1 MAFDGIVTR
10 AMVRKLQDKI
20 LLGKIEKVYQPEADE
35 LVFHI
40 HTKNGNVRLFASA
53 GSAHARV
60 CFINENPINPP
71 APLAFCMLLRKHLQG
86 GRITEIKQKD
96 SERII
101 EISLETLNELGFTMS
116 KKLIFEIMG
125 KHSNIILVDIASG
138 KIIDSIKRVSFD
150 SSRVRQVLPG
160 MIYQYPPA
168 QGKIP
173 FAEISDEQLA
183 VLPQDGKAILRA
195 VGGIAPAFAEELA
208 THCGSARTA
217 YFRSVLTAID
227 SGSYGDIAMSFIKA
241 ANQSPINDTIG
252 IVTASPDNF
261 DNRFGGDNSSGSDDS
276 FGIAT
281 PSLSRNCSLSVSN
294 NCRTSVA
301 EELVS
306 ANEQLPAVVYFD
318 ETGKPLDFYPFPLSE
333 LETAADVRRFGDLST
348 AMEFYFDR
356 KETSNQGRQKSH
368 DLIKSVTALLDKMY
382 LKKKRLSED
391 LLKAE
396 NSEDLRLYGELL
408 TANIHL
414 VKAGMKSVEVINYY
428 DGSTVSIPL
437 DVKQSPAKNAQMY
450 FKKYGKSKT
459 AIKEKQIQLEENENE
474 IKYLESVLVFLE
486 NTDDVS
492 EIEAIRSELIETGYV
507 RRRKQAGG
515 FRDKKYKP
523 QPYKYTL
530 SNGMSVLVGR
540 NNKENDILTCKTAN
554 SKDLWLHTKDIPGSH
569 VIVQSGGIE
578 LDEASIWEAAAI
590 AAYHSK
596 ARSSENVPVDYVTA
610 KYVKKP
616 AGAKPGMVIF
626 TNNRTVW
633 VNPALPASEQI

>member
-10 AMVRKLQDKI
+10 AMVRELQDRI

-40 HTKNGNVRLFASA
+40 HTKNGNVKLLASV

-60 CFINENPINPP
+60 CFITENPVNPP

-86 GRITEIKQKD
+86 GRITEITQKD

-125 KHSNIILVDIASG
+125 KHSNIVLMDIASG

-150 SSRVRQVLPG
+150 VNRVRQILPG

-168 QGKIP
+168 QDKIP
-173 FAEISDEQLA
+173 FREISADQLEA
-183 VLPQDGKAILRA
+183 LAADGKSILRS

-208 THCGSARTA
+208 LRAGVQRSGYLSDVLAAIESPNHADARV
-217 YFRSVLTAID
+217 YLD
-227 SGSYGDIAMSFIKA
+227 ESGA
-241 ANQSPINDTIG
+241 PI
-252 IVTASPDNF
+252 
-261 DNRFGGDNSSGSDDS
+261 
-276 FGIAT
+276 
-281 PSLSRNCSLSVSN
+281 
-294 NCRTSVA
+294 
-301 EELVS
+301 
-306 ANEQLPAVVYFD
+306 
-318 ETGKPLDFYPFPLSE
+318 DFYPVALSE
-333 LETAADVRRFGDLST
+333 LEESCRVERFGDLSS
-348 AMEFYFDR
+348 AMEFYFGK
-356 KETSNQGRQKSH
+356 KESSNQGRQKSH
-368 DLIKSVTALLDKMY
+368 DLIRSVNALLDKMY

-414 VKAGMKSVEVINYY
+414 IQPGMKSVEVTNYY
-428 DGSTVSIPL
+428 DSSTLTIPL
-437 DVKQSPAKNAQMY
+437 DVKLSPSKNAQHY

-459 AIKEKQIQLEENENE
+459 AIKEKQIQLDENEAE
-474 IKYLESVLVFLE
+474 IKYLESVLSFLE
-486 NTDDVS
+486 NTDDVV
-492 EIEAIRSELIETGYV
+492 EIESIRAELVETGYI
-507 RRRKQAGG
+507 RRRRQAGG
-515 FRDKKYKP
+515 FKEKKYKP
-523 QPYKYTL
+523 VPYRYTL

-540 NNKENDILTCKTAN
+540 NNKENDILTFKTAGN
-554 SKDLWLHTKDIPGSH
+554 KDLWLHTKDIPGSH
-569 VIVQSGGIE
+569 VIVQSGGVE
-578 LDEASIWEAAAI
+578 LDEEAVWEAAAI

-596 ARSSENVPVDYVTA
+596 ARTSENVPVDYVQI

-626 TNNRTVW
+626 TNNRTVY
-633 VNPALPASEQI
+633 VNPAVPK

>member
-10 AMVRKLQDKI
+10 AMVRELQDRI

-40 HTKNGNVRLFASA
+40 HTKNGNVKLLASV

-60 CFINENPINPP
+60 CFITENPVNPP

-86 GRITEIKQKD
+86 GRITEITQKD

-125 KHSNIILVDIASG
+125 KHSNIVLMDIASG

-150 SSRVRQVLPG
+150 VNRVRQILPG

-168 QGKIP
+168 QDKIP
-173 FAEISDEQLA
+173 FLEISAEQLEA
-183 VLPQDGKAILRA
+183 LPADGKAILRS

-208 THCGSARTA
+208 LRAGVQRSGYLSDVLAAIESPNHADARV
-217 YFRSVLTAID
+217 YLD
-227 SGSYGDIAMSFIKA
+227 ESGA
-241 ANQSPINDTIG
+241 PI
-252 IVTASPDNF
+252 
-261 DNRFGGDNSSGSDDS
+261 
-276 FGIAT
+276 
-281 PSLSRNCSLSVSN
+281 
-294 NCRTSVA
+294 
-301 EELVS
+301 
-306 ANEQLPAVVYFD
+306 
-318 ETGKPLDFYPFPLSE
+318 DFYPVALSE
-333 LETAADVRRFGDLST
+333 LEESCTVRHFDDLSS
-348 AMEFYFDR
+348 AMEFYFGK
-356 KETSNQGRQKSH
+356 KESSNQGRQKSH
-368 DLIKSVTALLDKMY
+368 DLIRSVNALLDKMY

-414 VKAGMKSVEVINYY
+414 IQPGMKSVEVTNYY
-428 DGSTVSIPL
+428 DGSTLTIPL
-437 DVKQSPAKNAQMY
+437 DVKLSPSKNAQHY

-459 AIKEKQIQLEENENE
+459 AIKEKQIQLDENEAE
-474 IKYLESVLVFLE
+474 IKYLESVLSFLE
-486 NTDDVS
+486 NTDDVV
-492 EIEAIRSELIETGYV
+492 EIESIRAELVETGYV
-507 RRRKQAGG
+507 RRRRQAGG
-515 FRDKKYKP
+515 FKEKKYKP
-523 QPYKYTL
+523 APYRYTL

-540 NNKENDILTCKTAN
+540 NNKENDILTFKTAGN
-554 SKDLWLHTKDIPGSH
+554 KDLWLHTKDIPGSH
-569 VIVQSGGIE
+569 VIVQSGGVE
-578 LDEASIWEAAAI
+578 LDEEAVWEAAAI

-596 ARSSENVPVDYVTA
+596 ARTSENVPVDYVQI

-626 TNNRTVW
+626 TNNRTVY
-633 VNPALPASEQI
+633 VNPAVPK

>member
-10 AMVRKLQDKI
+10 AMVRELQDRI

-40 HTKNGNVRLFASA
+40 HTKNGNVKLLASA

-60 CFINENPINPP
+60 CFITENPVNPP

-86 GRITEIKQKD
+86 GRITEITQKD

-125 KHSNIILVDIASG
+125 KHSNIVLMDIASG

-150 SSRVRQVLPG
+150 VNRVRQILPG

-168 QGKIP
+168 QDKIP
-173 FAEISDEQLA
+173 FLEISAEQLEA
-183 VLPQDGKAILRA
+183 LPADGKAILRS

-208 THCGSARTA
+208 LRAGVQRSGYLSDVLAAIESPNHADARV
-217 YFRSVLTAID
+217 YLD
-227 SGSYGDIAMSFIKA
+227 ESGA
-241 ANQSPINDTIG
+241 PI
-252 IVTASPDNF
+252 
-261 DNRFGGDNSSGSDDS
+261 
-276 FGIAT
+276 
-281 PSLSRNCSLSVSN
+281 
-294 NCRTSVA
+294 
-301 EELVS
+301 
-306 ANEQLPAVVYFD
+306 
-318 ETGKPLDFYPFPLSE
+318 DFYPVALSE
-333 LETAADVRRFGDLST
+333 LEESCTVQHFDDLSS
-348 AMEFYFDR
+348 AMEFYFGK
-356 KETSNQGRQKSH
+356 KESSNQGRQKSH
-368 DLIKSVTALLDKMY
+368 DLIRSVNALLDKMY

-414 VKAGMKSVEVINYY
+414 IQPGMKSVEVTNYY
-428 DGSTVSIPL
+428 DGSTLTIPL
-437 DVKQSPAKNAQMY
+437 DVKLSPSKNAQHY

-459 AIKEKQIQLEENENE
+459 AIKEKQIQLDENEAE
-474 IKYLESVLVFLE
+474 IKYLESVLSFLE
-486 NTDDVS
+486 NTDDVA
-492 EIEAIRSELIETGYV
+492 EIESIRAELVETGYV
-507 RRRKQAGG
+507 RRRRQAGG
-515 FRDKKYKP
+515 FKEKKYKP
-523 QPYKYTL
+523 APYRYTL

-540 NNKENDILTCKTAN
+540 NNKENDILTFKTAGN
-554 SKDLWLHTKDIPGSH
+554 KDLWLHTKDIPGSH
-569 VIVQSGGIE
+569 VIVQSGGVE
-578 LDEASIWEAAAI
+578 LDEEAVWEAAAI

-596 ARSSENVPVDYVTA
+596 ARTSENVPVDYVQI

-626 TNNRTVW
+626 TNNRTVY
-633 VNPALPASEQI
+633 VNPAVPK

>member
-10 AMVRKLQDKI
+10 AMVRELQDRI

-40 HTKNGNVRLFASA
+40 HTKNGNVKLLASV

-60 CFINENPINPP
+60 CFITENPVNPP

-86 GRITEIKQKD
+86 GRITEITQKD

-125 KHSNIILVDIASG
+125 KHSNIVLMDIASG

-150 SSRVRQVLPG
+150 VNRVRQILPG

-168 QGKIP
+168 QDKIP
-173 FAEISDEQLA
+173 FREISADQLEA
-183 VLPQDGKAILRA
+183 LAADGKSILRS

-208 THCGSARTA
+208 LRAGVQRSGYLSDVLAAIESPNHADARV
-217 YFRSVLTAID
+217 YLD
-227 SGSYGDIAMSFIKA
+227 ESGA
-241 ANQSPINDTIG
+241 PI
-252 IVTASPDNF
+252 
-261 DNRFGGDNSSGSDDS
+261 
-276 FGIAT
+276 
-281 PSLSRNCSLSVSN
+281 
-294 NCRTSVA
+294 
-301 EELVS
+301 
-306 ANEQLPAVVYFD
+306 
-318 ETGKPLDFYPFPLSE
+318 DFYPVALSE
-333 LETAADVRRFGDLST
+333 LEESCRVERFGDLSS
-348 AMEFYFDR
+348 AMEFYFGK
-356 KETSNQGRQKSH
+356 KESSNQGRQKSH
-368 DLIKSVTALLDKMY
+368 DLIRSVNALLDKMY

-414 VKAGMKSVEVINYY
+414 IQPGMKSVEVTNYY
-428 DGSTVSIPL
+428 DSSTLTIPL
-437 DVKQSPAKNAQMY
+437 DVKLSPSKNAQHY

-459 AIKEKQIQLEENENE
+459 AIKEKQIQLDENEAE
-474 IKYLESVLVFLE
+474 IKYLESVLSFLE
-486 NTDDVS
+486 NTDDVV
-492 EIEAIRSELIETGYV
+492 EIESIRAELVETGYI
-507 RRRKQAGG
+507 RRRRQAGG
-515 FRDKKYKP
+515 FKEKKYKP
-523 QPYKYTL
+523 VPYRYTL

-540 NNKENDILTCKTAN
+540 NNKENDILTFKTAGN
-554 SKDLWLHTKDIPGSH
+554 KDLWLHTKDIPGSH
-569 VIVQSGGIE
+569 VIVQSGGTE
-578 LDEASIWEAAAI
+578 LDEEAVWEAAAI

-596 ARSSENVPVDYVTA
+596 ARTSENVPVDYVQI

-626 TNNRTVW
+626 TNNRTVY
-633 VNPALPASEQI
+633 VNPAVPK

>member
-10 AMVRKLQDKI
+10 AMVRELQDRI

-40 HTKNGNVRLFASA
+40 HTKNGNVKLLASV

-60 CFINENPINPP
+60 CFITENPVNPP

-86 GRITEIKQKD
+86 GRITEITQKD

-125 KHSNIILVDIASG
+125 KHSNIVLMDIASG

-150 SSRVRQVLPG
+150 VNRVRQILPG

-168 QGKIP
+168 QDKIP
-173 FAEISDEQLA
+173 FLEISAEQLEA
-183 VLPQDGKAILRA
+183 LAADGKSILRS

-208 THCGSARTA
+208 LRAGVQRSGYLSDVLAAIESPNHADARV
-217 YFRSVLTAID
+217 YLD
-227 SGSYGDIAMSFIKA
+227 ESGA
-241 ANQSPINDTIG
+241 PI
-252 IVTASPDNF
+252 
-261 DNRFGGDNSSGSDDS
+261 
-276 FGIAT
+276 
-281 PSLSRNCSLSVSN
+281 
-294 NCRTSVA
+294 
-301 EELVS
+301 
-306 ANEQLPAVVYFD
+306 
-318 ETGKPLDFYPFPLSE
+318 DFYPVALSE
-333 LETAADVRRFGDLST
+333 LEESCRVEHFGDLSS
-348 AMEFYFDR
+348 AMEFYFGK
-356 KETSNQGRQKSH
+356 KESSNQGRQKSH
-368 DLIKSVTALLDKMY
+368 DLIRSVNALLDKMY

-414 VKAGMKSVEVINYY
+414 IQPSMKSVEVTNYY
-428 DGSTVSIPL
+428 DGSTLTIPL
-437 DVKQSPAKNAQMY
+437 DVKLSPSKNAQHY

-459 AIKEKQIQLEENENE
+459 AIKEKQIQLDENEAE
-474 IKYLESVLVFLE
+474 IKYLESVLSFLE
-486 NTDDVS
+486 NTDDVA
-492 EIEAIRSELIETGYV
+492 EIESIRAELVETGYI
-507 RRRKQAGG
+507 RRRRQAGG
-515 FRDKKYKP
+515 FKEKKYKP
-523 QPYKYTL
+523 VPYRYTL

-540 NNKENDILTCKTAN
+540 NNKENDILTFKTAGN
-554 SKDLWLHTKDIPGSH
+554 KDLWLHTKDIPGSH
-569 VIVQSGGIE
+569 VIVQSGGAE
-578 LDEASIWEAAAI
+578 LDEEAVWEAAAI

-596 ARSSENVPVDYVTA
+596 ARTSENVPVDYVQI

-626 TNNRTVW
+626 TNNRTVY
-633 VNPALPASEQI
+633 VNPAVPK

>member
-10 AMVRKLQDKI
+10 AMVRELQDRI

-40 HTKNGNVRLFASA
+40 HTKNGNVKLLASA

-60 CFINENPINPP
+60 CFITENPVNPP

-86 GRITEIKQKD
+86 GRITEISQKD

-125 KHSNIILVDIASG
+125 KHSNIVLVDIASG

-150 SSRVRQVLPG
+150 VNRVRQILPG

-168 QGKIP
+168 QDKIP
-173 FAEISDEQLA
+173 FLEISAEQLEA
-183 VLPQDGKAILRA
+183 LPADGKAILRS

-208 THCGSARTA
+208 LRPGVQRSGYLSDVLAAIESPNHADARV
-217 YFRSVLTAID
+217 YLD
-227 SGSYGDIAMSFIKA
+227 ESGA
-241 ANQSPINDTIG
+241 PI
-252 IVTASPDNF
+252 
-261 DNRFGGDNSSGSDDS
+261 
-276 FGIAT
+276 
-281 PSLSRNCSLSVSN
+281 
-294 NCRTSVA
+294 
-301 EELVS
+301 
-306 ANEQLPAVVYFD
+306 
-318 ETGKPLDFYPFPLSE
+318 DFYPVALSE
-333 LETAADVRRFGDLST
+333 LEESCTVQRFGDLSS
-348 AMEFYFDR
+348 AMEFYFGK
-356 KETSNQGRQKSH
+356 KESSNQGRQKSH
-368 DLIKSVTALLDKMY
+368 DLIRSVNALLDKMY

-414 VKAGMKSVEVINYY
+414 IQPGMKSVEVTNYY
-428 DGSTVSIPL
+428 DGSTLTIPL
-437 DVKQSPAKNAQMY
+437 DVKLSPSKNAQHY

-459 AIKEKQIQLEENENE
+459 AIKEKQIQLDENEAE
-474 IKYLESVLVFLE
+474 IKYLESVLSFLE
-486 NTDDVS
+486 NTDDVA
-492 EIEAIRSELIETGYV
+492 EIESIRAELVETGYI
-507 RRRKQAGG
+507 RRRRQAGG
-515 FRDKKYKP
+515 FKEKKYKP
-523 QPYKYTL
+523 VPYRYTL

-540 NNKENDILTCKTAN
+540 NNKENDILTFKTAGN
-554 SKDLWLHTKDIPGSH
+554 KDLWLHTKDIPGSH
-569 VIVQSGGIE
+569 VIVQSGGAE
-578 LDEASIWEAAAI
+578 LDEEAVWEAAAI

-596 ARSSENVPVDYVTA
+596 ARTSENVPVDYVQI

-626 TNNRTVW
+626 TNNRTVY
-633 VNPALPASEQI
+633 VNPAVPK

>member
-10 AMVRKLQDKI
+10 AMVRELQDRI

-40 HTKNGNVRLFASA
+40 HTKNGNVKLLASV

-60 CFINENPINPP
+60 CFITENPVNPP

-86 GRITEIKQKD
+86 GRITEITQKD

-125 KHSNIILVDIASG
+125 KHSNIVLVDIASG

-150 SSRVRQVLPG
+150 VNRVRQILPG

-168 QGKIP
+168 QDKIP
-173 FAEISDEQLA
+173 FLEISAEQLEA
-183 VLPQDGKAILRA
+183 LPADGKSILRS

-208 THCGSARTA
+208 LRAGVQRSGYLSDVLAAIESPNHADARV
-217 YFRSVLTAID
+217 YLD
-227 SGSYGDIAMSFIKA
+227 ESGA
-241 ANQSPINDTIG
+241 PI
-252 IVTASPDNF
+252 
-261 DNRFGGDNSSGSDDS
+261 
-276 FGIAT
+276 
-281 PSLSRNCSLSVSN
+281 
-294 NCRTSVA
+294 
-301 EELVS
+301 
-306 ANEQLPAVVYFD
+306 
-318 ETGKPLDFYPFPLSE
+318 DFYPVALSE
-333 LETAADVRRFGDLST
+333 LEESCRVERFGDLSS
-348 AMEFYFDR
+348 AMEFYFGK
-356 KETSNQGRQKSH
+356 KESSNQGRQKSH
-368 DLIKSVTALLDKMY
+368 DLIRSVNALLDKMY

-414 VKAGMKSVEVINYY
+414 IQPGMKSVEVTNYY
-428 DGSTVSIPL
+428 DGSTLTIPL
-437 DVKQSPAKNAQMY
+437 DVKLSPSKNAQHY

-459 AIKEKQIQLEENENE
+459 AIKEKQIQLDENEAE
-474 IKYLESVLVFLE
+474 IKYLESVLSFLE
-486 NTDDVS
+486 NTDDVA
-492 EIEAIRSELIETGYV
+492 EIESIRAELVETGYI
-507 RRRKQAGG
+507 RRRRQAGG
-515 FRDKKYKP
+515 FKEKKYKP
-523 QPYKYTL
+523 VPYRYTL

-540 NNKENDILTCKTAN
+540 NNKENDILTFKTAGN
-554 SKDLWLHTKDIPGSH
+554 KDLWLHTKDIPGSH
-569 VIVQSGGIE
+569 VIVQSGGAE
-578 LDEASIWEAAAI
+578 LDEEAVWEAAAI

-596 ARSSENVPVDYVTA
+596 ARTSENVPVDYVPI

-626 TNNRTVW
+626 TNNRTVY
-633 VNPALPASEQI
+633 VNPAVPK

>member
-10 AMVRKLQDKI
+10 AMVRELQDRI

-40 HTKNGNVRLFASA
+40 HTKNGNVKLLASV

-60 CFINENPINPP
+60 CFITENPVNPP

-86 GRITEIKQKD
+86 GRITEITQKD

-125 KHSNIILVDIASG
+125 KHSNIVLMDIASG

-150 SSRVRQVLPG
+150 VNRVRQILPG

-168 QGKIP
+168 QDKIP
-173 FAEISDEQLA
+173 FLEISAEQLEA
-183 VLPQDGKAILRA
+183 LPADGKAILRS

-208 THCGSARTA
+208 LRAGVQRSGYLSDVLAAIESPNHADARV
-217 YFRSVLTAID
+217 YLD
-227 SGSYGDIAMSFIKA
+227 ESGA
-241 ANQSPINDTIG
+241 PI
-252 IVTASPDNF
+252 
-261 DNRFGGDNSSGSDDS
+261 
-276 FGIAT
+276 
-281 PSLSRNCSLSVSN
+281 
-294 NCRTSVA
+294 
-301 EELVS
+301 
-306 ANEQLPAVVYFD
+306 
-318 ETGKPLDFYPFPLSE
+318 DFYPVPLSE
-333 LETAADVRRFGDLST
+333 LEENCRVERFGDLNS
-348 AMEFYFDR
+348 AMEFYFGK
-356 KETSNQGRQKSH
+356 KESSNQGRQKSH
-368 DLIKSVTALLDKMY
+368 DLIRSVNALLDKMY

-414 VKAGMKSVEVINYY
+414 IQPGMKSVEVTNYY
-428 DGSTVSIPL
+428 DGSTLTIPL
-437 DVKQSPAKNAQMY
+437 DVKLSPSKNAQHY

-459 AIKEKQIQLEENENE
+459 AIKEKQIQLDENEAE
-474 IKYLESVLVFLE
+474 IKYLESVLSFLE
-486 NTDDVS
+486 NTDDVV
-492 EIEAIRSELIETGYV
+492 EIESIRAELVETGYV
-507 RRRKQAGG
+507 RRRRQAGG
-515 FRDKKYKP
+515 FKEKKYKP
-523 QPYKYTL
+523 APYRYTL

-540 NNKENDILTCKTAN
+540 NNKENDILTFKTAGN
-554 SKDLWLHTKDIPGSH
+554 KDLWLHTKDIPGSH
-569 VIVQSGGIE
+569 VIVQSGGVE
-578 LDEASIWEAAAI
+578 LDEEAVWEAAAI

-596 ARSSENVPVDYVTA
+596 ARTSENVPVDYVQI

-626 TNNRTVW
+626 TNNRTVY
-633 VNPALPASEQI
+633 VNPAVPK

>member
-10 AMVRKLQDKI
+10 AMVRELQDRI

-40 HTKNGNVRLFASA
+40 HTKNGNVKLLASV

-60 CFINENPINPP
+60 CFITENPVNPP

-86 GRITEIKQKD
+86 GRITEITQKD

-125 KHSNIILVDIASG
+125 KHSNIVLMDIASG

-150 SSRVRQVLPG
+150 VNRVRQILPG

-168 QGKIP
+168 QDKIP
-173 FAEISDEQLA
+173 FLEISAEQLEA
-183 VLPQDGKAILRA
+183 LPADGKAILRS

-208 THCGSARTA
+208 LRAGVQRSGYLSDVLAAIESPNHADARVYLDENGA
-217 YFRSVLTAID
+217 
-227 SGSYGDIAMSFIKA
+227 
-241 ANQSPINDTIG
+241 PI
-252 IVTASPDNF
+252 
-261 DNRFGGDNSSGSDDS
+261 
-276 FGIAT
+276 
-281 PSLSRNCSLSVSN
+281 
-294 NCRTSVA
+294 
-301 EELVS
+301 
-306 ANEQLPAVVYFD
+306 
-318 ETGKPLDFYPFPLSE
+318 DFYPVALSE
-333 LETAADVRRFGDLST
+333 LEESCTVQHFDDLSS
-348 AMEFYFDR
+348 AMEFYFGK
-356 KETSNQGRQKSH
+356 KESSNQGRQKSH
-368 DLIKSVTALLDKMY
+368 GLIRSVNALLDKMY

-414 VKAGMKSVEVINYY
+414 IQPGMKSVEVTNYY
-428 DGSTVSIPL
+428 DGSTLTIPL
-437 DVKQSPAKNAQMY
+437 DVKLSPSKNAQHY

-459 AIKEKQIQLEENENE
+459 AIKEKQIQLDENEAE
-474 IKYLESVLVFLE
+474 IKYLESVLSFLE
-486 NTDDVS
+486 NTDDVA
-492 EIEAIRSELIETGYV
+492 EIESIRAELVETGYI
-507 RRRKQAGG
+507 RRRRQAGG
-515 FRDKKYKP
+515 FKEKKYKP
-523 QPYKYTL
+523 APYRYTL

-540 NNKENDILTCKTAN
+540 NNKENDILTFKTAGN
-554 SKDLWLHTKDIPGSH
+554 KDLWLHTKDIPGSH
-569 VIVQSGGIE
+569 VIVQSGGVE
-578 LDEASIWEAAAI
+578 LDEEAVWEAAAI

-596 ARSSENVPVDYVTA
+596 ARTSENVPVDYVQI

-626 TNNRTVW
+626 TNNRTVY
-633 VNPALPASEQI
+633 VNPAVPK

>member
-10 AMVRKLQDKI
+10 AMVRELQDRI

-40 HTKNGNVRLFASA
+40 HTKNGNVKLLASV

-60 CFINENPINPP
+60 CFITENPVNPP

-86 GRITEIKQKD
+86 GRITEITQKD

-125 KHSNIILVDIASG
+125 KHSNIVLMDIASG

-150 SSRVRQVLPG
+150 VNRVRQILSG

-168 QGKIP
+168 QDKIP
-173 FAEISDEQLA
+173 FLEISAEQLEA
-183 VLPQDGKAILRA
+183 LPADGKAILRS
-195 VGGIAPAFAEELA
+195 VGGIALAFAEELA
-208 THCGSARTA
+208 LRAGVQRSGYLSDVLAAIESPNHADARV
-217 YFRSVLTAID
+217 YLD
-227 SGSYGDIAMSFIKA
+227 ESGA
-241 ANQSPINDTIG
+241 PI
-252 IVTASPDNF
+252 
-261 DNRFGGDNSSGSDDS
+261 
-276 FGIAT
+276 
-281 PSLSRNCSLSVSN
+281 
-294 NCRTSVA
+294 
-301 EELVS
+301 
-306 ANEQLPAVVYFD
+306 
-318 ETGKPLDFYPFPLSE
+318 DFYPVALSE
-333 LETAADVRRFGDLST
+333 LEESCTVRHFGDLSS
-348 AMEFYFDR
+348 AMEFYFGK
-356 KETSNQGRQKSH
+356 KESSNQGRQKSH
-368 DLIKSVTALLDKMY
+368 DLIRSVNALLDKMY

-414 VKAGMKSVEVINYY
+414 IQPGMKSVEVTNYY
-428 DGSTVSIPL
+428 DGSTLTIPL
-437 DVKQSPAKNAQMY
+437 DVKLSPSKNAQHY

-459 AIKEKQIQLEENENE
+459 AIKEKQIQLDENEAE
-474 IKYLESVLVFLE
+474 IKYLESVLSFLE
-486 NTDDVS
+486 NTDDVA
-492 EIEAIRSELIETGYV
+492 EIESIRAELVETGYV
-507 RRRKQAGG
+507 RRRRQAGG
-515 FRDKKYKP
+515 FKEKKYKP
-523 QPYKYTL
+523 APYRYTL

-540 NNKENDILTCKTAN
+540 NNKENDILTFKTAGN
-554 SKDLWLHTKDIPGSH
+554 KDLWLHTKDIPGSH
-569 VIVQSGGIE
+569 VIVQSGGVE
-578 LDEASIWEAAAI
+578 LDEEAVWEAAAI

-596 ARSSENVPVDYVTA
+596 ARTSENVPVDYVQI

-626 TNNRTVW
+626 TNNRTVY
-633 VNPALPASEQI
+633 VNPAVPK

>member
-10 AMVRKLQDKI
+10 AMVRELQDRI

-40 HTKNGNVRLFASA
+40 HTKNGNVKLLASV

-60 CFINENPINPP
+60 CFITENPVNPP

-86 GRITEIKQKD
+86 GRITEITQKD

-125 KHSNIILVDIASG
+125 KHSNIVLVDIASG

-150 SSRVRQVLPG
+150 VNRVRQILPG

-168 QGKIP
+168 QDKIP
-173 FAEISDEQLA
+173 FREISADQLEA
-183 VLPQDGKAILRA
+183 LAADGKSILRS

-208 THCGSARTA
+208 LRAGVQRSGYLSDVLAAIESPNHADARV
-217 YFRSVLTAID
+217 YLD
-227 SGSYGDIAMSFIKA
+227 ESGA
-241 ANQSPINDTIG
+241 PI
-252 IVTASPDNF
+252 
-261 DNRFGGDNSSGSDDS
+261 
-276 FGIAT
+276 
-281 PSLSRNCSLSVSN
+281 
-294 NCRTSVA
+294 
-301 EELVS
+301 
-306 ANEQLPAVVYFD
+306 
-318 ETGKPLDFYPFPLSE
+318 DFYPVALSE
-333 LETAADVRRFGDLST
+333 LEESCTVQHFDDLSS
-348 AMEFYFDR
+348 AMEFYFGK
-356 KETSNQGRQKSH
+356 KESSNQGRQKSH
-368 DLIKSVTALLDKMY
+368 DLIRSVNALLDKMY

-414 VKAGMKSVEVINYY
+414 IQPGMKSVEVTNYY
-428 DGSTVSIPL
+428 DGSTLTIPL
-437 DVKQSPAKNAQMY
+437 DVKLSPSKNAQHY

-459 AIKEKQIQLEENENE
+459 AIKEKQIQLDENEAE
-474 IKYLESVLVFLE
+474 IKYLESVLSFLE
-486 NTDDVS
+486 NTDDVA
-492 EIEAIRSELIETGYV
+492 EIESIRAELVETGYI
-507 RRRKQAGG
+507 RRRRQAGG
-515 FRDKKYKP
+515 FKEKKYKP
-523 QPYKYTL
+523 VPYRYTL

-540 NNKENDILTCKTAN
+540 NNKENDILTFKTAGN
-554 SKDLWLHTKDIPGSH
+554 KDLWLHTKDIPGSH
-569 VIVQSGGIE
+569 VIVQSGGAE
-578 LDEASIWEAAAI
+578 LDEEAVWEAAAI

-596 ARSSENVPVDYVTA
+596 ARTSENVPVDYVQI

-626 TNNRTVW
+626 TNNRTVY
-633 VNPALPASEQI
+633 VNPAVPK

>member
-10 AMVRKLQDKI
+10 AMVRELQDRI

-40 HTKNGNVRLFASA
+40 HTKNGNVKLLASV

-60 CFINENPINPP
+60 CFITENPVNPT

-86 GRITEIKQKD
+86 GRITEITQKD

-125 KHSNIILVDIASG
+125 KHSNIVLVDIASG

-150 SSRVRQVLPG
+150 VNRVRQILPG

-168 QGKIP
+168 QDKIP
-173 FAEISDEQLA
+173 FREISADQLEA
-183 VLPQDGKAILRA
+183 LAADGKSILRS

-208 THCGSARTA
+208 LRAGVQRSGYLSDVLAAIESPNHADARV
-217 YFRSVLTAID
+217 YLD
-227 SGSYGDIAMSFIKA
+227 ESGA
-241 ANQSPINDTIG
+241 PI
-252 IVTASPDNF
+252 
-261 DNRFGGDNSSGSDDS
+261 
-276 FGIAT
+276 
-281 PSLSRNCSLSVSN
+281 
-294 NCRTSVA
+294 
-301 EELVS
+301 
-306 ANEQLPAVVYFD
+306 
-318 ETGKPLDFYPFPLSE
+318 DFYPVALSE
-333 LETAADVRRFGDLST
+333 LEESCRVERFGDLSS
-348 AMEFYFDR
+348 AMEFYFGK
-356 KETSNQGRQKSH
+356 KESSNQGRQKSH
-368 DLIKSVTALLDKMY
+368 DLIRSVNALLDKMY

-414 VKAGMKSVEVINYY
+414 IQPGMKSVEVTNYY
-428 DGSTVSIPL
+428 DGSTLTIPL
-437 DVKQSPAKNAQMY
+437 DVKLSPSKNAQHY

-459 AIKEKQIQLEENENE
+459 AIKEKQIQLDENEAE
-474 IKYLESVLVFLE
+474 IKYLESVLSFLE
-486 NTDDVS
+486 NTDDVV
-492 EIEAIRSELIETGYV
+492 EIESIRAELVETGYV
-507 RRRKQAGG
+507 RRRRQAGG
-515 FRDKKYKP
+515 FKEKKYKP
-523 QPYKYTL
+523 APYRYTL

-540 NNKENDILTCKTAN
+540 NNKENDILTFKTAGN
-554 SKDLWLHTKDIPGSH
+554 KDLWLHTKDIPGSH
-569 VIVQSGGIE
+569 VIVQSGGVE
-578 LDEASIWEAAAI
+578 LDEEAVWEAAAI

-596 ARSSENVPVDYVTA
+596 ARTSENVPVDYVQI

-626 TNNRTVW
+626 TNNRTVY
-633 VNPALPASEQI
+633 VNPAVPK